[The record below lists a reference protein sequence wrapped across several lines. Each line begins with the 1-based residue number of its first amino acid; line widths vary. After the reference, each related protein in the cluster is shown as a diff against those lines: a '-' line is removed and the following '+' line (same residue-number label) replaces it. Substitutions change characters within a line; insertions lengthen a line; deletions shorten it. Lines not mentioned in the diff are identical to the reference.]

1 LRGFDN
7 ILWNSVWNRVKKI
20 GEFLI
25 KKLRSINNE
34 LAVSIEVEFGAARLY
49 QRDQGSIH
57 FLIDI
62 QKLMGLR

>member
-49 QRDQGSIH
+49 
-57 FLIDI
+57 
-62 QKLMGLR
+62 